1 MSEFKLLF
9 ERADTN
15 TLTNKQGYKIE
26 RVMDYPEDRPA
37 RVMFKVWHKSR
48 KVALESSGG
57 AARTACQND
66 FDRRQA
72 MTSA

>member
-1 MSEFKLLF
+1 MSHFKLLF
-9 ERADTN
+9 ERGEAN

-48 KVALESSGG
+48 KVAFEVSGE
-57 AARTACQND
+57 AARAPCQND
-66 FDRRQA
+66 FDKRQA
-72 MTSA
+72 MISA